1 MPYSRP
7 VASHTSSATA
17 QAGCTRLRSSPLHV
31 LRVRSLSLHSLAGL
45 LAVTLVVSGCTTV
58 GPDYVRPPGPVAEQW
73 IDIEDPRI
81 KAEPAELI
89 DWWTVYN
96 DPVLTFLVE
105 AAYKQNLTLQ
115 IAGLRILEAR
125 AQLGIAVGRQYPQV
139 QQATGSLTRVE
150 LSDNAP
156 NVVQTSF
163 TDVRMG
169 FDTAWE
175 IDFWGRFRRGVE
187 AGNADLGASIANYD
201 DVLVSLIAEVA
212 ATYVQIRTFEERLRL
227 ARANVKIQEESLR
240 IATVRFRHGAVTKLD
255 VQEATGNLRN
265 TEALIPELETGL
277 RQAKNTLSILLGMPP
292 HDLQDVLGG
301 PRPIPTAPAD
311 VAVGVP
317 AELLRRRPD
326 IRRAERDAAAQS
338 ALIGIA
344 KADLYPRFTLAGFV
358 GLQSSDTGMATLAD
372 LFTGDSF
379 TGFVGPAL
387 SWPLLN
393 YGRLKNNVRV
403 QDARFQQ
410 LVINYQN
417 TVLKAAEEV
426 ENAVVAF
433 LRAQEQ
439 ARFLSAAV
447 QATKGA
453 VDLSLIQYRGGAIPF
468 DRVLISEERLV
479 AQQDRLAE
487 AKGAISVNLIAMYKG
502 LGGGWQIRRGQDFV
516 PGEIQEVMRTRT
528 NWGGLLAPEAVSPK
542 RTGILPSKPDW

>member
-17 QAGCTRLRSSPLHV
+17 QAGYTRLRSSPLHV

-73 IDIEDPRI
+73 IDIDDPRI

-156 NVVQTSF
+156 NVVETSF

>member
-1 MPYSRP
+1 MLYSRSC
-7 VASHTSSATA
+7 ASHTLSETA
-17 QAGCTRLRSSPLHV
+17 LAGCARLRSRQT
-31 LRVRSLSLHSLAGL
+31 RVFRARSLSLQSLARL
-45 LAVTLVVSGCTTV
+45 VAVTLVVSGCTTV
-58 GPDYVRPPGPVAEQW
+58 GPNYVRPPGPVAEQW
-73 IDIEDPRI
+73 IDIDDPRI
-81 KAEPAELI
+81 KAEPTDLM
-89 DWWTVYN
+89 DWWTVFN
-96 DPVLTFLVE
+96 DPVLTFLVN
-105 AAYKQNLTLQ
+105 AAYKQNLTLH

-125 AQLGIAVGRQYPQV
+125 ARLGIAVGRQYPQV
-139 QQATGSLTRVE
+139 QQAAGSLTRVE

-156 NVVQTSF
+156 NVVGTSF

-187 AGNADLGASIANYD
+187 AGNADLAASIANYD

-240 IATVRFRHGAVTKLD
+240 IATVRFRHGAVTNLD

-265 TEALIPELETGL
+265 TEALIPALETGT
-277 RQAKNTLSILLGMPP
+277 RRAKNALSILLGMPP
-292 HDLQDVLGG
+292 YDLQDLLGNPG
-301 PRPIPTAPAD
+301 TIPTAPAD
-311 VAVGVP
+311 VAVGLP

-326 IRRAERDAAAQS
+326 IRRAEREAATQS
-338 ALIGIA
+338 ALIGVA

-372 LFTGDSF
+372 VFTGDSF
-379 TGFVGPAL
+379 TGFVGPAF

-410 LVINYQN
+410 LVITYQH

-426 ENAVVAF
+426 ENAIVAF
-433 LRAQEQ
+433 LRAQER
-439 ARFLSAAV
+439 ARFLAAGV
-447 QATKGA
+447 QATKQA
-453 VDLSLIQYRGGAIPF
+453 VSLSRIQYRAGAIPF

-479 AQQDRLAE
+479 VQQDRLAE
-487 AKGAISVNLIAMYKG
+487 TEGAISANLIAMYKG

-516 PGEIQEVMRTRT
+516 PGEITEVMRTRT
-528 NWGGLLAPEAVSPK
+528 DWGGLLAPEDVSPK
-542 RTGILPSKPDW
+542 RTGVLPSKPDW

>member
-17 QAGCTRLRSSPLHV
+17 QAGYTRLRSSPLHV

-58 GPDYVRPPGPVAEQW
+58 GPNYVRPPGPVAKQW
-73 IDIEDPRI
+73 IDIDDPRI

-156 NVVQTSF
+156 NVVETSF

>member
-58 GPDYVRPPGPVAEQW
+58 GPDYVRPPGPVAKQW
-73 IDIEDPRI
+73 IDIDDPRI

>member
-1 MPYSRP
+1 M
-7 VASHTSSATA
+7 V
-17 QAGCTRLRSSPLHV
+17 
-31 LRVRSLSLHSLAGL
+31 
-45 LAVTLVVSGCTTV
+45 AVTLVVSGCTTV

-81 KAEPAELI
+81 KAEPAALI
-89 DWWTVYN
+89 DWWTVFN
-96 DPVLTFLVE
+96 DPVLTFLVDT
-105 AAYKQNLTLQ
+105 AYKQNLTLQ

-125 AQLGIAVGRQYPQV
+125 AQLGIAGGRQYPQV

-156 NVVQTSF
+156 NVVETSF
-163 TDVRMG
+163 TDVLIG

-227 ARANVKIQEESLR
+227 AQANVKIQKESLR
-240 IATVRFRHGAVTKLD
+240 IAGVRFRHGAVTNLD

-277 RQAKNTLSILLGMPP
+277 RQAKNALSILLGMPP
-292 HDLQDVLGG
+292 HDLQDLLGD
-301 PRPIPTAPAD
+301 PRPIPTAPVD

-317 AELLRRRPD
+317 ADLLRRRPD
-326 IRRAERDAAAQS
+326 IRRAEREAAAQS
-338 ALIGIA
+338 ALIGVA
-344 KADLYPRFTLAGFV
+344 KSDLYPRFTLAGFV
-358 GLQSSDTGMATLAD
+358 GLESSNIGSISLAD
-372 LFTGDSF
+372 VFTGSSF
-379 TGFVGPAL
+379 TGFVGPAV

-439 ARFLSAAV
+439 VRFLSGGV
-447 QATKGA
+447 QATKQA
-453 VDLSLIQYRGGAIPF
+453 VDLSLIQYRAGAIPF

-516 PGEIQEVMRTRT
+516 PGEITEVMRKRT
-528 NWGGLLAPEAVSPK
+528 DWGGLLAPEDVSPK
-542 RTGILPSKPDW
+542 RTGILPSGPDW

>member
-1 MPYSRP
+1 MPYVHSDASRTGS
-7 VASHTSSATA
+7 VTTQATCSRSKSS
-17 QAGCTRLRSSPLHV
+17 QVPG
-31 LRVRSLSLHSLAGL
+31 LRVRLISLRSLARL
-45 LAVTLVVSGCTTV
+45 VAVTLLVSGCTTV
-58 GPDYVRPPGPVAEQW
+58 GPDYVPPSGPVAEQW
-73 IDIEDPRI
+73 IDIDDPGI
-81 KAEPAELI
+81 KAEPAELM
-89 DWWTVYN
+89 DWWTVFN
-96 DPVLTFLVE
+96 DPVLTFLVN

-125 AQLGIAVGRQYPQV
+125 AQLGIALGRQYPQV
-139 QQATGSLTRVE
+139 QQAAGSLTRVE

-156 NVVQTSF
+156 NVVETSF
-163 TDVRMG
+163 TDVRIG

-187 AGNADLGASIANYD
+187 AGNANLRASIANYD

-212 ATYVQIRTFEERLRL
+212 ATYVQIRTFEERLRI
-227 ARANVKIQEESLR
+227 AQANVKIQKESLR
-240 IATVRFRHGAVTKLD
+240 IATVRFRYGAVTKLD

-277 RQAKNTLSILLGMPP
+277 RQAKNALSILLGMPP

-326 IRRAERDAAAQS
+326 IRRAEREAAAQS
-338 ALIGIA
+338 ALIGVA
-344 KADLYPRFTLAGFV
+344 KSDLYPRFTLAGFV
-358 GLQSSDTGMATLAD
+358 GLQSSDTGMAKLAD
-372 LFTGDSF
+372 LFTGESF
-379 TGFVGPAL
+379 TGFVGPAV

-426 ENAVVAF
+426 ENGIVSF
-433 LRAQEQ
+433 LRAQEK
-439 ARFLSAAV
+439 ARFLAASV
-447 QATKGA
+447 EATKGA
-453 VDLSLIQYRGGAIPF
+453 VNLSLSQYRAGAIPF
-468 DRVLISEERLV
+468 DRVLDSEERLV
-479 AQQDRLAE
+479 VQQDRLAE
-487 AKGAISVNLIAMYKG
+487 TKGAISASLIAMYKG
-502 LGGGWQIRRGQDFV
+502 LGGGWQIRRGQEFV
-516 PGEIQEVMRTRT
+516 PGEIQEVMRTRS

>member
-17 QAGCTRLRSSPLHV
+17 QAGYTRLRSSPLHV

-73 IDIEDPRI
+73 IDIDDPRI

-125 AQLGIAVGRQYPQV
+125 AQLGITVGRQYPQV

-301 PRPIPTAPAD
+301 PRPIPMAPAD

>member
-17 QAGCTRLRSSPLHV
+17 QAGCTRLRSGPLHV

-58 GPDYVRPPGPVAEQW
+58 GPDYVRPLGPVAEQW

-96 DPVLTFLVE
+96 DPVLTFLVD

-265 TEALIPELETGL
+265 TQALIPELETGL

-326 IRRAERDAAAQS
+326 VRRAERDAAAQS

-487 AKGAISVNLIAMYKG
+487 TEGAISVNLIAVYKG

-528 NWGGLLAPEAVSPK
+528 NWGGLLAPETVSPK

>member
-17 QAGCTRLRSSPLHV
+17 QAGYTRLRSSLLHV

-139 QQATGSLTRVE
+139 QQVTGSLTRVE

>member
-17 QAGCTRLRSSPLHV
+17 QAGYTRLRSSPLHV
-31 LRVRSLSLHSLAGL
+31 LRVRSLSLHSLASL

-58 GPDYVRPPGPVAEQW
+58 GPNYVRPPGPVAKQW
-73 IDIEDPRI
+73 IDIDDPRI

-156 NVVQTSF
+156 NVVETSF

>member
-17 QAGCTRLRSSPLHV
+17 QAGYTRLRSSPLHV

-73 IDIEDPRI
+73 IDIDDPRI

>member
-17 QAGCTRLRSSPLHV
+17 QAGYTRLRSSPLHV

-73 IDIEDPRI
+73 IDIDDPRI

-439 ARFLSAAV
+439 VRFLSAGV

-528 NWGGLLAPEAVSPK
+528 NWGGLLAPEAVVPK

>member
-31 LRVRSLSLHSLAGL
+31 LRVRSLSLHSLASL

-58 GPDYVRPPGPVAEQW
+58 GPNYVRPPGPVAKQW
-73 IDIEDPRI
+73 IDIDDPRI

-156 NVVQTSF
+156 NVVETSF

-542 RTGILPSKPDW
+542 RTSILPSKPDW

>member
-45 LAVTLVVSGCTTV
+45 LAVTLVASGCTTV

-73 IDIEDPRI
+73 IDIDDPRI

-528 NWGGLLAPEAVSPK
+528 NWGGLLAPETVVPK